1 MPHHPSNDRFPL
13 CGRVTIRIALF
24 AALVSFQAWP
34 AQIQEAAQLFE
45 KGKLPEAEEQ
55 ARAALATESTRP
67 MAYAILGAIRL
78 QQKKYDESAEFLERA
93 LRLNPDLTGVR
104 LNLGNVYV
112 LQGRSALACAAFRQV
127 LKLHPTNFD
136 AQFALARL
144 ENEAGHYTASEELTR
159 PIAAAL
165 RRSDDGLLMLVSN
178 SLGRGDVGQARTV
191 LADWRKLPHPRALV
205 AIQLA
210 DLLEQHQ
217 LLSDAIAVL
226 EQSKSGGASLEVYS
240 RLGSSYFQK
249 GQFPEAVENYERAL
263 SVKPDCA
270 ACWLQ
275 LGRIAEKQAN
285 LEQALAFLMNAKR
298 ISPRAPEI
306 LAAMG
311 RVCLKQDLYT
321 DAIENLSAA
330 VKLQPD
336 NESYSYMLASAL
348 VGKQRYKDA
357 IPLLTRSL
365 SHHPEDP
372 VLNYSVGAVEFLNQ
386 DLVEA
391 ERHLRLSLRY
401 RQDQVG
407 AHYYLALLEERKGN
421 PDGALG
427 ILRTLAKNYPDHAPT
442 FVALGTTLVQAG
454 NYWEA
459 KQALDRALQLDSS
472 SVKAHYQLGIVLA
485 RLGDREGSKK
495 EFALVDMLKANSNA
509 KPEVRIVEP
518 EPQ

>member
-1 MPHHPSNDRFPL
+1 MPHRPSNDRFPL

-24 AALVSFQAWP
+24 AALVSVQAWP

-112 LQGRSALACAAFRQV
+112 LQGRSALACAAFGQV

-178 SLGRGDVGQARTV
+178 SLGRGDVGQARTF

-275 LGRIAEKQAN
+275 LGRIAEQQPN

-311 RVCLKQDLYT
+311 RVCLKQD
-321 DAIENLSAA
+321 
-330 VKLQPD
+330 
-336 NESYSYMLASAL
+336 
-348 VGKQRYKDA
+348 
-357 IPLLTRSL
+357 
-365 SHHPEDP
+365 
-372 VLNYSVGAVEFLNQ
+372 
-386 DLVEA
+386 
-391 ERHLRLSLRY
+391 
-401 RQDQVG
+401 
-407 AHYYLALLEERKGN
+407 YYLALLEERKGN

-427 ILRTLAKNYPDHAPT
+427 ILRTLAKNYPDHAST